1 MIEWFHYYGDIELA
15 RTRRY
20 KKIEKNAVFSVG
32 KFFGRGCSLV
42 GYFFASVFKV
52 FDRRLTVM
60 LVPHSQ
66 SKPLS
71 FQTNVFAL
79 VFGII
84 LVVGMATSF
93 FYFNKKA
100 LGSSMEIS
108 RLQDENRETLASL
121 DELRDQNNDLIQTAR
136 RFQSS
141 LSQSLSLLGI
151 NQSGQSNR
159 ASMQGSDLSSLF
171 NANDLVSGT
180 ARETADIQQLIS
192 YLEGAIQPIEQIGKM
207 MESQGVLF
215 SEIPS
220 IWPLKNGVGHI
231 SQEFGQNKHPLTG
244 QWYIH
249 KGLDLSTWRSGD
261 PVVSTADGQVVT
273 VAFDTSFGNYVII
286 KHKHG
291 IYTRYAHLNSFRVKK
306 GEYVEQG
313 QVIGTVGN
321 TGIST
326 GPHLHYEVHIG
337 SDVVDPAKYINV
349 KQK

>member
-1 MIEWFHYYGDIELA
+1 MA

-20 KKIEKNAVFSVG
+20 KRMEKDAVFSIG
-32 KFFGRGCSLV
+32 KFLRKGFSKLGH
-42 GYFFASVFKV
+42 FFSITFKV
-52 FDRRLTVM
+52 FDRKLTIMV
-60 LVPHSQ
+60 VPHSQ
-66 SKPLS
+66 SKPIS
-71 FQTNVFAL
+71 FQTNVIAL
-79 VFGII
+79 VFGIV
-84 LVVGMATSF
+84 LVVGMAASF
-93 FYFNKKA
+93 FYFNKKT
-100 LGSSMEIS
+100 LGASAEIS
-108 RLQDENRETLASL
+108 RLQNENRKTLASL
-121 DELRDQNNDLIQTAR
+121 DELRDQNSDLMQTAK

-151 NQSGQSNR
+151 NQSSEASR
-159 ASMQGSDLSSLF
+159 SSMQSSDLSSLF
-171 NANDLVSGT
+171 DTNDLVSGT
-180 ARETADIQQLIS
+180 ARESADIQQLIS

-207 MESQGVLF
+207 LESQGALF

-220 IWPLKNGVGHI
+220 IWPLKNGIGHI
-231 SQEFGQNKHPLTG
+231 SMEFGQNKHPITG

-249 KGLDLSTWRSGD
+249 KGLDFSTWRSGD

-273 VAFDTSFGNYVII
+273 VAFDTSFGNYVIV

-321 TGIST
+321 TGITT

>member
-1 MIEWFHYYGDIELA
+1 MA

-20 KKIEKNAVFSVG
+20 KKIEKNVVFSVG
-32 KFFGRGCSLV
+32 RFFRKGLSRATD
-42 GYFFASVFKV
+42 FFSSIFRI
-52 FDRRLTVM
+52 FDRKLTIL

-84 LVVGMATSF
+84 LVVGMGISF
-93 FYFNKKA
+93 IYFNQKTIGA
-100 LGSSMEIS
+100 SAEIS
-108 RLQDENRETLASL
+108 RLQNENRKTLASL
-121 DELRDQNNDLIQTAR
+121 DELRDQNNDLMQTAR

-151 NQSGQSNR
+151 NQSNQASR
-159 ASMQGSDLSSLF
+159 SSMQGSDLSSLF
-171 NANDLVSGT
+171 NSNDLVSGT
-180 ARETADIQQLIS
+180 TRETADIEQLIS

-207 MESQGVLF
+207 LESQGNLF
-215 SEIPS
+215 SEIPN
-220 IWPLKNGVGHI
+220 IWPLKNGIGHV
-231 SQEFGQNKHPLTG
+231 SMEFGQNRHPITG

-249 KGLDLSTWRSGD
+249 KGLDISTWRSGD
-261 PVVSTADGQVVT
+261 PVLSTADGQVVT
-273 VAFDTSFGNYVII
+273 VTYDRSYGNCVIV

-306 GEYVEQG
+306 GDYVEQG

-337 SDVVDPAKYINV
+337 SDVVDPAKYANI

>member
-1 MIEWFHYYGDIELA
+1 MIEWAWIIWRYEVA

-20 KKIEKNAVFSVG
+20 KRMEKDAVFSIG
-32 KFFGRGCSLV
+32 KFLRKGFSKLGH
-42 GYFFASVFKV
+42 FFSIAFKV
-52 FDRRLTVM
+52 FDRKLTIMV
-60 LVPHSQ
+60 VPHSQ
-66 SKPLS
+66 SKPIS
-71 FQTNVFAL
+71 FQTNVIAL

-84 LVVGMATSF
+84 LVVGMAASF
-93 FYFNKKA
+93 FYFNKKT
-100 LGSSMEIS
+100 LGASAEIS
-108 RLQDENRETLASL
+108 RLQNENRKTLASL
-121 DELRDQNNDLIQTAR
+121 DELRDQNSDLMQTAK

-151 NQSGQSNR
+151 NQSSEASR
-159 ASMQGSDLSSLF
+159 SSMQSSDLSSLF
-171 NANDLVSGT
+171 DTNDLVSGT
-180 ARETADIQQLIS
+180 ARESADIQQLIS

-207 MESQGVLF
+207 LESQGALF

-220 IWPLKNGVGHI
+220 IWPLKNGIGHI
-231 SQEFGQNKHPLTG
+231 SMEFGQNKHPITG

-249 KGLDLSTWRSGD
+249 KGLDFSTWRSGD

-273 VAFDTSFGNYVII
+273 VAFDTSFGNYVIV

-321 TGIST
+321 TGITT

>member
-1 MIEWFHYYGDIELA
+1 MA

-32 KFFGRGCSLV
+32 RFFGRGFSLM
-42 GYFFASVFKV
+42 GQFFASVFKV
-52 FDRRLTVM
+52 FDRKLTVM

-66 SKPLS
+66 AKPLS

-84 LVVGMATSF
+84 LVVGMGASF
-93 FYFNKKA
+93 FYFNKKTV
-100 LGSSMEIS
+100 GSSMEIS
-108 RLQDENRETLASL
+108 RLQDENRKTLASL
-121 DELRDQNNDLIQTAR
+121 DELRDQNSDLMQTAK

-151 NQSGQSNR
+151 NQSNQSNR
-159 ASMQGSDLSSLF
+159 ASMQSSDLSSLF
-171 NANDLVSGT
+171 NTNDFVSGT

-207 MESQGVLF
+207 LESQGTLF

-231 SQEFGQNKHPLTG
+231 SMEFGQNKHPITG

-249 KGLDLSTWRSGD
+249 KGLDFSTWRSGD

-273 VAFDTSFGNYVII
+273 VAFDTSFGNYVIV

-321 TGIST
+321 TGITT

-337 SDVVDPAKYINV
+337 SDVVDPAKYVNV